1 MRTAT
6 WLPFLASNDR
16 KVCSRADFCSLVSVA
31 VRSVTRSPMGGTGT
45 WATATAAQQSAKAT
59 RDALAVLNATP
70 CPLSPA
76 TPYCF
81 AGAGAKSTLGG
92 LETSFSFSTVKLGLV
107 LYPNA
112 IAVRLEGKDR
122 TVTLYSCT
130 ALM

>member
-16 KVCSRADFCSLVSVA
+16 KVCSSADFCSPVRVA
-31 VRSVTRSPMGGTGT
+31 VWSVTRSPMGGTGT
-45 WATATAAQQSAKAT
+45 CAPAMTAQQSAIAS
-59 RDALAVLNATP
+59 RDALAVFIAIP
-70 CPLSPA
+70 GPFPLA
-76 TPYCF
+76 APYRF

-92 LETSFSFSTVKLGLV
+92 LETSFSFSTVKLGFV

-112 IAVRLEGKDR
+112 IAVRLDGKDR

>member
-1 MRTAT
+1 MSTAT

-16 KVCSRADFCSLVSVA
+16 KVCSRADFCSSVSVA
-31 VRSVTRSPMGGTGT
+31 VWSVTRPPGGGTGT
-45 WATATAAQQSAKAT
+45 CAPETTAQQSAIAS

-70 CPLSPA
+70 CPLPPA
-76 TPYCF
+76 NPYGF
-81 AGAGAKSTLGG
+81 VGAGAKSTLGG
-92 LETSFSFSTVKLGLV
+92 LETSFSFSTVKLGFV

-112 IAVRLEGKDR
+112 IAVRLEGKER